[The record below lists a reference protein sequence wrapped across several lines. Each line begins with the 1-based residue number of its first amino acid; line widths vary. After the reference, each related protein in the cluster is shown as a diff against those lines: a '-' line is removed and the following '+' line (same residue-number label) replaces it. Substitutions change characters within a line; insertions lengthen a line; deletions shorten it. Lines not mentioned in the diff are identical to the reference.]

1 MTRISDDIRWA
12 ALVVVL
18 SITTACGAGSGAA
31 TPHGPQCPPGRSA
44 GWQRWADRVHM
55 TVFCPSWLPVQ
66 LDGSV
71 GGADTTAASPGR
83 HWQVQFVWRADD
95 FSQLIHVVFEGFAP
109 GTWPARCGGEPCY
122 GDAAGHET
130 IAGHRV
136 TWFADNHGSSTGHI
150 AAMFRD
156 GANRYTVSLHVID
169 PYTAA
174 SARATVRRIVA
185 GLVPVAP
192 RSST

>member
-1 MTRISDDIRWA
+1 LTRISDDIVRLAVAA
-12 ALVVVL
+12 ALVAAA
-18 SITTACGAGSGAA
+18 ACGGSTAGTAA
-31 TPHGPQCPPGRSA
+31 DGPHCPPARSA
-44 GWQRWADRVHM
+44 SWHRWADRVHM

-109 GTWPARCGGEPCY
+109 GTWPARCGGVPCY
-122 GDAAGHET
+122 GGAQGSET
-130 IAGHRV
+130 ISGRRV
-136 TWFADNHGSSTGHI
+136 TWYADDHGSSTGHI
-150 AAMFRD
+150 AAAFRD
-156 GANRYTVSLHVID
+156 GGNRYTVSLHVID

-185 GLVPVAP
+185 GLVPVSPSA
-192 RSST
+192 